1 MFQTREEDTP
11 AYLNFINLCGFFETV
26 GLLCKR
32 GHVDLDEILDLY
44 ANAIVTTADATHA
57 HIALRRE
64 RNRHSIQFGWR
75 TLPFWLVRRGNT

>member
-44 ANAIVTTADATHA
+44 ANAIVTTADATQRCA
-57 HIALRRE
+57 ESVTGTQSNLDGE
-64 RNRHSIQFGWR
+64 LYLSGW
-75 TLPFWLVRRGNT
+75 